1 MIVIA
6 QQGGYLNRKRDRHPG
21 FECLWRGYA
30 LFAAMVQILR
40 LHHAAAANPH
50 RAKRCHNYV
59 GQAQA

>member
-1 MIVIA
+1 MIIIA

-50 RAKRCHNYV
+50 RAKR
-59 GQAQA
+59 